1 MAADFPPCQDTGR
14 AIKTR
19 LGATAGPCFAV
30 WWQLPANCAISRHW
44 LRSGRCLLG
53 HAARSHAPL
62 RALGNAPW
70 LPLSANTSGS
80 LLAAAATACASTLS
94 RLGIPCCLSVFFPW
108 LHSVLTG
115 PRLRVSF
122 GCLFSTDRNSPSTLN
137 ACMCVRVSLRVGDNA
152 PRAGNAQS
160 RHRSS
165 GEYHATPP
173 ARVTRVQCHVH
184 ARQPLAAPS
193 TLAAVHF
200 AAPHAR
206 EAKAELISRDP
217 KPINTKQSTS
227 SPVQCNA
234 RPPSPHRPARSPSQS
249 PGTRI

>member
-1 MAADFPPCQDTGR
+1 MAANFPPCQDTGR

-30 WWQLPANCAISRHW
+30 WWKLPANCAISRHW

-62 RALGNAPW
+62 RALGNAPCCSVREYFR
-70 LPLSANTSGS
+70 LAPGRRSHRLRFNAFTFRYS
-80 LLAAAATACASTLS
+80 LL
-94 RLGIPCCLSVFFPW
+94 LSVFFPW
-108 LHSVLTG
+108 LHSVITG

-137 ACMCVRVSLRVGDNA
+137 ACMCVRVALRVGDNA

-165 GEYHATPP
+165 GCTVAT
-173 ARVTRVQCHVH
+173 
-184 ARQPLAAPS
+184 RQLA
-193 TLAAVHF
+193 
-200 AAPHAR
+200 
-206 EAKAELISRDP
+206 
-217 KPINTKQSTS
+217 
-227 SPVQCNA
+227 
-234 RPPSPHRPARSPSQS
+234 
-249 PGTRI
+249 